1 MIIRFSAHHF
11 TLSLSLFFVF
21 RHIFIWNKFTG
32 KIVRIIQADDHVVNC
47 IQPHP
52 LDHPI
57 LASSGID

>member
-1 MIIRFSAHHF
+1 MNFFS
-11 TLSLSLFFVF
+11 L

-32 KIVRIIQADDHVVNC
+32 NLVRIIPADDHVVNC

-52 LDHPI
+52 SDYPI

>member
-1 MIIRFSAHHF
+1 MQSKVIIS
-11 TLSLSLFFVF
+11 F

-32 KIVRIIQADDHVVNC
+32 NLVRIIQADDHVVNC

-52 LDHPI
+52 LDYPI